1 MRVNDEITAE
11 HIEFIESQLLVLEVE
26 NEELKQTVKS
36 LMVQLQQYHADRTFA
51 I

>member
-1 MRVNDEITAE
+1 MRANDEITKD

-36 LMVQLQQYHADRTFA
+36 LMVQLNQMVADRTFS